1 MIIPPMSSPS
11 RNRLNSNR
19 KWNLLTSGSAVQITE
34 AMIAK
39 YEEFKFIL
47 TYNNQVLAEATYPS
61 VTGIISASED
71 RTIRLGG
78 YYQSS
83 SNFAMFGIKKTTDR
97 YFRTA
102 AGWYLNCIN
111 NDWIEP
117 TIVLFAR

>member
-1 MIIPPMSSPS
+1 MKL
-11 RNRLNSNR
+11 LNSNR
-19 KWNLLTSGSAVQITE
+19 KWTMITSSTAVQTTE
-34 AMIAK
+34 EMIAK

-61 VTGIISASED
+61 TTAIISASED
-71 RTIRLGG
+71 RILRLGG

-83 SNFAMFGIKKTTDR
+83 SNFAMFGIKKYDR
-97 YFRTA
+97 TFRTS

-117 TIVLFAR
+117 IIVLLVR

>member
-1 MIIPPMSSPS
+1 MWVL
-11 RNRLNSNR
+11 LNSNR
-19 KWNLLTSGSAVQITE
+19 KWTMITFSTAVQITAE
-34 AMIAK
+34 MVAK

-61 VTGIISASED
+61 VTEIISASED
-71 RTIRLGG
+71 RILRLGG

-111 NDWIEP
+111 SDWIEP
-117 TIVLFAR
+117 TIVLLAR

>member
-1 MIIPPMSSPS
+1 MWVL
-11 RNRLNSNR
+11 LNSNR
-19 KWNLLTSGSAVQITE
+19 KWTMITSGSSVQITE

-47 TYNNQVLAEATYPS
+47 VYNNQVLAEATYPS
-61 VTGIISASED
+61 VTAIISASED
-71 RTIRLGG
+71 RTLRLGG

-83 SNFAMFGIKKTTDR
+83 SNCAMFGIKKTTDR

-102 AGWYLNCIN
+102 AGWYLNYIN

-117 TIVLFAR
+117 IIVLFAR

>member
-1 MIIPPMSSPS
+1 MQL
-11 RNRLNSNR
+11 LNSNR
-19 KWNLLTSGSAVQITE
+19 KWTMITYSTDVQITE
-34 AMIAK
+34 EMSAK

-61 VTGIISASED
+61 TTAIISASED
-71 RTIRLGG
+71 RILRLGG

-83 SNFAMFGIKKTTDR
+83 SNFAMFGIKKYDR
-97 YFRTA
+97 TFRTA

-117 TIVLFAR
+117 TIILFAR

>member
-1 MIIPPMSSPS
+1 MEL
-11 RNRLNSNR
+11 LNSNR
-19 KWNLLTSGSAVQITE
+19 KWTMITSGSAVQITE

-83 SNFAMFGIKKTTDR
+83 NNFAMFGIKKQRIDIFGLPLDGT
-97 YFRTA
+97 
-102 AGWYLNCIN
+102 
-111 NDWIEP
+111 
-117 TIVLFAR
+117 

>member
-1 MIIPPMSSPS
+1 MSCTLNS
-11 RNRLNSNR
+11 NMNSNR
-19 KWNLLTSGSAVQITE
+19 KWTILATSNAVRITE
-34 AMIAK
+34 ELVAK

-71 RTIRLGG
+71 RTLRLGG

-83 SNFAMFGIKKTTDR
+83 SNFAMFGIRKTSDR

-102 AGWYLNCIN
+102 LGWYLNCIN

-117 TIVLFAR
+117 IIVLLAR